1 MTSKSK
7 LSEKSLE
14 KAIRGI
20 IGEDGFDLEAESQK
34 SIRRKLAERL
44 GLDEFPASKKGLVKD
59 LVVRIVNEEEED
71 EEEDVGSNGDEEDD
85 DADDDDDAVL
95 EDSEEESEEEK
106 PRPKRK
112 SKAKPAKK
120 TKKAAPKKRAK
131 SSPKASSATSSYGP
145 NVKCLLELGS
155 AMRLGPRLYKGTAA
169 PLLDVAC
176 LICSNASQKFCFV
189 LFPVSISYSLTLKV

>member
-59 LVVRIVNEEEED
+59 LVVRIVNEEEEED
-71 EEEDVGSNGDEEDD
+71 EEDAGSNGDEDD
-85 DADDDDDAVL
+85 DGDDDDDVAL

-106 PRPKRK
+106 PRPRRK
-112 SKAKPAKK
+112 IKAKPAKK
-120 TKKAAPKKRAK
+120 AKKAAPKKRAK
-131 SSPKASSATSSYGP
+131 SSPKPSSATSSYGP

-155 AMRLGPRLYKGTAA
+155 AMRLGPRLYKGT
-169 PLLDVAC
+169 
-176 LICSNASQKFCFV
+176 
-189 LFPVSISYSLTLKV
+189 